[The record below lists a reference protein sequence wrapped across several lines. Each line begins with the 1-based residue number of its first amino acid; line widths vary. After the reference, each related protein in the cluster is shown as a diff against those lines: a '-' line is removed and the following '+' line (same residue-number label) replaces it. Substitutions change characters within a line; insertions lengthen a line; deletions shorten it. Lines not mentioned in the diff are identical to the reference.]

1 MDKAILTALEEKLT
15 TAAEKSDKLTVEARH
30 FKVALSKEV
39 SPSVSKKV
47 WFILLNFFHS

>member
-1 MDKAILTALEEKLT
+1 MDKAIWTALEEKLT
-15 TAAEKSDKLTVEARH
+15 TAAEKSDKLTVEERH
-30 FKVALSKEV
+30 FKVALSKV